1 MPTSLIIVGT
11 EVRKGLL
18 ITWSYRANL
27 IMEFA
32 TIVFIFIGISY
43 FMGRGELERENLP
56 TTLLG
61 YLVWFYA
68 AIAINGMSGSLRDE
82 AQSGTLE
89 QMYMSPLPSW
99 VILVG
104 RVIAT
109 FMTSTAMAA
118 IVGGILMLWLGI
130 SLPLT
135 WQALPPFVLTM
146 LGLFGF
152 GYAFGG
158 ATLALKQVGALPNL
172 VTNMML
178 FLNGALLP
186 VHLLPSTLETIA
198 RLLPTT
204 QGIIVIRKITFE
216 RDSLSSLWADG
227 SLVYLTLHSAGFLI
241 AG

>member
-1 MPTSLIIVGT
+1 
-11 EVRKGLL
+11 
-18 ITWSYRANL
+18 
-27 IMEFA
+27 
-32 TIVFIFIGISY
+32 
-43 FMGRGELERENLP
+43 
-56 TTLLG
+56 
-61 YLVWFYA
+61 
-68 AIAINGMSGSLRDE
+68 MSGSLRDE

-109 FMTSTAMAA
+109 FMTSTAMVA

-178 FLNGALLP
+178 FLNGALPP
-186 VHLLPSTLETIA
+186 VHFLPSTLETIA

-216 RDSLSSLWADG
+216 GDSLSSLWADG

-241 AG
+241 AGWVIFAAAERVAKRRGTLGQY